1 MGGRVCAKEGGRVGG
16 WEGGR
21 TEIRRH
27 QALVADKAT
36 QSARLGS
43 ALPRRTSELVD
54 GGDGEDVAKGH
65 DAVGTAAA
73 DPGGTQVHALL
84 QHVVRLRTGVR
95 AHFRA
100 VPQTNRARA
109 Q

>member
-1 MGGRVCAKEGGRVGG
+1 MGGRVSAREGGWVGG
-16 WEGGR
+16 REGGGR

-27 QALVADKAT
+27 QALVADKAPL
-36 QSARLGS
+36 SARLGS

-84 QHVVRLRTGVR
+84 
-95 AHFRA
+95 
-100 VPQTNRARA
+100 
-109 Q
+109 